1 MGIGISERTGTIK
14 HYIIKYALI
23 KHPSSFTF
31 QTGEKNR
38 GFMVLLFTPATSI
51 ANIHTLPR

>member
-14 HYIIKYALI
+14 HALI